1 MKTKHFAF
9 GFTIVVVV
17 LTFLVSSCKKDK
29 NNDPEEKDKDTS
41 SASDQSLASTTVN
54 DMTSIADEAG
64 RNYSVSSFKTMDS
77 NGLLSSSCA
86 TVTVDSSAAPAR
98 TITVNFGTTNCYCND
113 GRYRRGVLNFSFTG
127 KYRDSLTIIT
137 VTPQNYFVN
146 DNQVTGTKTIK
157 NLGLNA
163 SSHLVYEI
171 NANIQILKA
180 SNGGTVSW
188 QSIRQREWMAGEST
202 LTWSDDMYSITGNA
216 TGVTSNGNSFTSTI
230 TTPLIRNMAA
240 GCRKHFVS
248 GVMEHTPN
256 GKATRYIDYGNGTC
270 DDQATVTINGISYTI
285 TLP

>member
-1 MKTKHFAF
+1 MKTKHFAS
-9 GFTIVVVV
+9 GLTIVTVV
-17 LTFLVSSCKKDK
+17 LTFLISSCKKDK
-29 NNDPEEKDKDTS
+29 LEEKDKDIS
-41 SASDQSLASTTVN
+41 SAVDQSLASSAVN

-77 NGLLSSSCA
+77 NRLLSTSCA
-86 TVTVDSSAAPAR
+86 TVTVDSSAAPSR

-113 GRYRRGVLNFSFTG
+113 GRYRRGVLNFTFTG
-127 KYRDSLTIIT
+127 KYRDSLTVIT
-137 VTPQNYFVN
+137 VTPQNFFVN

-157 NLGLNA
+157 NLGHNA
-163 SSHLVYEI
+163 SLHLVYEI

-188 QSIRQREWMAGEST
+188 QCNRQREWIAGEST
-202 LTWSDDMYSITGNA
+202 LTWSDDMYSITGSA

-230 TTPLIRNMAA
+230 TSPLFRNMAA

-248 GVMEHTPN
+248 GVLEHTPS

-270 DDQATVTINGISYTI
+270 DEQAKVTINGISYTI